1 MIKYIDQIDITAKK
15 VLIRTDF
22 NVPMNEKGDITDDT
36 RIRACLPTI
45 MYALAQNAKVIILS
59 HMGRPKGERIE
70 KLSLK
75 PVAGRL
81 SEILGKN
88 VDFVDDCIGDNVKA
102 KIEELTAGNVLLLE
116 NARYHIG
123 ETKNNS
129 DFVKSLSELADVYI
143 NDAFSA
149 SHREHASVFGITP
162 LVKEIAGGLLMK
174 KELTSLNRVFED
186 PLRPMV
192 AILGGAKVSTK
203 IGTIE
208 NILPKVEKL
217 IIGGAM
223 ANTFLGAMGVNVGD
237 SLVEPDFYETAT
249 NILKKAKEMNRN
261 IYLPVDCIIAPEMTQ
276 DAPTKMIPVQEVT
289 SGWKIFDIGFASL
302 NLFAEALQDAK
313 TILWNGPVGAFEIDN
328 FAMGTIRLSHAVVS
342 NYAFSVV
349 GGGDTVAA
357 IKMAKDENL
366 ISYISTGGGAFL
378 EYLEGKELPG
388 IKALDK

>member
-1 MIKYIDQIDITAKK
+1 MIKYIDQIDITAKR

-22 NVPMNEKGDITDDT
+22 NVPMNEKGEITDDT
-36 RIRACLPTI
+36 RIRACLSTI
-45 MYALAQNAKVIILS
+45 LYSLSQNAKVIILS
-59 HMGRPKGERIE
+59 HMGRPKGERID
-70 KLSLK
+70 KLSLR
-75 PVAGRL
+75 PIASRL
-81 SEILGKN
+81 SGIIGKE
-88 VDFVDDCIGDNVKA
+88 VFFEDDCIGEKVKS
-102 KIEELTAGNVLLLE
+102 KIDSLQAGEILLLE

-123 ETKNNS
+123 ETKNNP
-129 DFVKSLSELADVYI
+129 DFAKALSELCDIYI

-149 SHREHASVFGITP
+149 SHREHASVFGMVP
-162 LVKEIAGGLLMK
+162 LVKEIGGGLLMK
-174 KELTSLNRVFED
+174 KELTSLQKVFED

-223 ANTFLGAMGVNVGD
+223 ANTFLGAMGVNLGD
-237 SLVEPDFYETAT
+237 SLVETDFYETAR
-249 NILKKAKEMNRN
+249 NILKKSQEMKKN
-261 IYLPVDCIIAPEMTQ
+261 IYLPVDCIVAPEMTQ
-276 DAPTKMIPVQEVT
+276 DAPVKMIPVQEVK
-289 SGWKIFDIGFASL
+289 SGWKIFDIGIASL
-302 NLFAEALQDAK
+302 NLFSEAIQDAK
-313 TILWNGPVGAFEIDN
+313 TILWNGPMGAFEIDN
-328 FAMGTIRLSHAVVS
+328 FAMGTIRLSHAVVA

-357 IKMAKDENL
+357 VKMAKDENL

-388 IKALDK
+388 IKALDR

>member
-15 VLIRTDF
+15 TLIRTDF
-22 NVPMNEKGDITDDT
+22 NVPMNEKGEITDDT

-45 MYALAQNAKVIILS
+45 LYALGQNAKVIILS

-75 PVAGRL
+75 SIAQHL
-81 SEILGKN
+81 SGILGKQVFFEN
-88 VDFVDDCIGDNVKA
+88 DCIGDNVK
-102 KIEELTAGNVLLLE
+102 KRVENLDSGEILLLE
-116 NARYHIG
+116 NARYHLG
-123 ETKNNS
+123 ETKNNP
-129 DFVKSLSELADVYI
+129 DFAKSLSELCDVYI

-149 SHREHASVFGITP
+149 SHREHASVFGIVP
-162 LVKEIAGGLLMK
+162 LVKEVGGGLLMK
-174 KELTSLNRVFED
+174 KELASLEKVFED

-223 ANTFLGAMGVNVGD
+223 ANTFLGAMGVYVGD
-237 SLVEPDFYETAT
+237 SLVEPDFYETAI
-249 NILKKAKEMNRN
+249 NILKKAQELKKN
-261 IYLPVDCIIAPEMTQ
+261 IYLPIDCIVAPEMNQ
-276 DAPTKMIPVQEVT
+276 EAPTKMIPVQEIT
-289 SGWKIFDIGFASL
+289 SGWKIFDIGIASL
-302 NLFAEALQDAK
+302 NLFSEALQDAK

-328 FAMGTIRLSHAVVS
+328 FAMGTIRLSHAVVA

-357 IKMAKDENL
+357 VKMAKDESL

-388 IKALDK
+388 IKALNR